1 MKGYWLPIV
10 YLKET
15 PSPVLQIAGLILV
28 LILVGGGL
36 VLTGGPAA
44 LHALPFELALIG
56 GAAVGT
62 VMIGNSPE
70 VAREAFAGFARAFRG
85 ARWKKADYAD
95 LFQLTGGLMRAV
107 KRRGFIAIE
116 ADIEVPEESALFRA
130 APRILAD
137 APARSLICDAFRLMA
152 LDLSDPQRAD
162 QRMMEAIDGHMD
174 RRMKAVGALQTLA
187 DALPALG
194 IVAAVLGIIRTMGA
208 IDQEPAI
215 LGAMIGAALLGTF
228 LGVFLAYG
236 LVGPIAA
243 RYGQIVEEEALFL
256 ETIRSV
262 LSRFGEGAAPALA
275 LEMARTILPPA
286 LQPEAA
292 ALSASIT
299 PLAAARRP
307 AA

>member
-1 MKGYWLPIV
+1 M
-10 YLKET
+10 
-15 PSPVLQIAGLILV
+15 LQLTGLVIV

-36 VLTGGPAA
+36 ALTGGPAA
-44 LHALPFELALIG
+44 MHALPFELALIG
-56 GAAVGT
+56 GAAIGT
-62 VMIGNSPE
+62 VLLANSPD

-85 ARWKKADYAD
+85 PRWKKADYGD
-95 LFQLTGGLMRAV
+95 LFALLGGLMRAV
-107 KRRGFIAIE
+107 KRRGFVAIE

-130 APRILAD
+130 APRILED

-162 QRMMEAIDGHMD
+162 QRMMDAIDGHMD
-174 RRMKAVGALQTLA
+174 RRMKAVSALQTLA

-208 IDQEPAI
+208 IDQDPAI

-236 LVGPIAA
+236 VVGPIAS

-256 ETIRSV
+256 ESIRSII
-262 LSRFGEGAAPALA
+262 RNFGEGAAPSLA
-275 LEMARTILPPA
+275 LEMARTTLPPA
-286 LQPEAA
+286 LQPDAVAA
-292 ALSASIT
+292 GAASVTALT
-299 PLAAARRP
+299 PARRP